1 MSRRYTPEEKR
12 QALAWLEA
20 SGGDY
25 AETGAQTGIP
35 APTLRRWHEQQLEA
49 QAQSD
54 VEKLHR
60 LRRRLIQAADQLA
73 ASLEAVIED
82 APLHQRAGALGIVI
96 DRYLRLGEVLPQE
109 EQEQVIRIEYKYPDG
124 SIHRVPPWAGQDSAG
139 ARPLQGRGLWQAL
152 WEDRNGQGRHHR
164 NGAAGR
170 AKLVA
175 FPHVSDGEPGLARS
189 EEPVQERLWDE
200 P

>member
-1 MSRRYTPEEKR
+1 MSRRYTPAEKR

-20 SGGDY
+20 NGDAY
-25 AETGAQTGIP
+25 AEASAQTGIP
-35 APTLRRWHEQQLEA
+35 ASTLRRWHEQQLEA

-60 LRRRLIQAADQLA
+60 LRRRLIEAADQLA

-124 SIHRVPPWAGQDSAG
+124 SIHRVPPWAGQDFAG

-175 FPHVSDGEPGLARS
+175 FPHVPDGEPGLARS